1 MRRARA
7 RATLPGRRLEP
18 AGAGTEED
26 AVAQRTRRIKS
37 VEDSIRDTDEPEH
50 RLKKHLSGLDLTV
63 FGVGV
68 IIGTGIFV
76 LTGVVARDQS
86 GPAVAISFVIAGV
99 VCGLAAICYAE
110 FASTVP
116 VAGSA
121 YTFSYATFGEFIAW
135 IIGWDLVLELALGA
149 ATVAVGW
156 SGYLNQLLDDL
167 GIPLPTS
174 IAGEEATFNIP
185 AVVIVLVMTT
195 VLVLGIKLSSRVTS
209 VIVAI
214 KVAIVLLVIAVGIF
228 YVKAANYSPFV
239 PPAQPA
245 APDASG
251 WDAPV
256 VQTLF
261 GFTQGT
267 FGWGG
272 VIAGAAVV
280 FFAFIGFDIVATA
293 AEETREPGRDL
304 PRGIL
309 GSLAICTVL
318 YVAVSLVVVGMQKY
332 TDLSADAPL
341 AGAFSDVGLPFFSGV
356 ISVGALAGLTS
367 VVMILML
374 GQSRVLFAMSR
385 DHLLP
390 PVLAQVHPGYGT
402 PYKIT
407 IFTGIFV
414 AILAAVV
421 PLEELA
427 NLVNIGTLFAFVLVS
442 IGVIVLRRTRPDLPR
457 AFRVPLMPLLPIV
470 SALACFWLMLNL
482 PGDTWLRFFV
492 WMALGVALYAFYG
505 RRKSRF
511 NTPGDREDAAAANA
525 ARKA

>member
-1 MRRARA
+1 M
-7 RATLPGRRLEP
+7 
-18 AGAGTEED
+18 
-26 AVAQRTRRIKS
+26 
-37 VEDSIRDTDEPEH
+37 
-50 RLKKHLSGLDLTV
+50 
-63 FGVGV
+63 
-68 IIGTGIFV
+68 
-76 LTGVVARDQS
+76 
-86 GPAVAISFVIAGV
+86 
-99 VCGLAAICYAE
+99 
-110 FASTVP
+110 
-116 VAGSA
+116 
-121 YTFSYATFGEFIAW
+121 AW
-135 IIGWDLVLELALGA
+135 IIGWDLILELALGA

-156 SGYLNQLLDDL
+156 SGYLNQLLADI
-167 GIPLPTS
+167 GTPLPES
-174 IAGEEATFNIP
+174 IAGETANFNIP
-185 AVVIVLVMTT
+185 AIVIVAIMTT

-214 KVAIVLLVIAVGIF
+214 KVAIVLLVIAVGVF
-228 YVKAANYSPFV
+228 YVKAANYTPFV

-245 APDASG
+245 EAGASG
-251 WDAPV
+251 WDAPL

-261 GFTQGT
+261 GVTQGT

-293 AEETREPGRDL
+293 AEETRNPGRDL

-332 TDLSADAPL
+332 TELSADAPL
-341 AGAFSDVGLPFFSGV
+341 AAAFSDVGLSFFSTV
-356 ISVGALAGLTS
+356 ISIGALAGLTS

-390 PVLAQVHPGYGT
+390 PALAKVHPRFGT
-402 PYKIT
+402 PYTIT
-407 IFTGIFV
+407 IVTGVFV
-414 AILAAVV
+414 AVLAAVV

-457 AFRVPLMPLLPIV
+457 AFRVPLMPVLPVV
-470 SALACFWLMLNL
+470 SAAASLWLMLNL
-482 PGDTWLRFFV
+482 PGDTWARFLG
-492 WMALGVALYAFYG
+492 WMVLGIGIYFLYG

-511 NTPGDREDAAAANA
+511 TTPGGREDAAAANA
-525 ARKA
+525 ARRC

>member
-1 MRRARA
+1 M
-7 RATLPGRRLEP
+7 AT
-18 AGAGTEED
+18 
-26 AVAQRTRRIKS
+26 RTRRIKS

-50 RLKKHLSGLDLTV
+50 RLKRHLSGLDLTV

-86 GPAVAISFVIAGV
+86 GPAVAVSFVIAGV

-121 YTFSYATFGEFIAW
+121 YTFSYATFGEIVAW

-156 SGYLNQLLDDL
+156 SGYLNQLLDDI
-167 GIPLPTS
+167 GAPLPTS

-185 AVVIVLVMTT
+185 AVFIVAVMTT
-195 VLVLGIKLSSRVTS
+195 VLVLGIKLSSRVTA

-245 APDASG
+245 EPGASG
-251 WDAPV
+251 WDAPL

-293 AEETREPGRDL
+293 AEETRNPSKDL

-318 YVAVSLVVVGMQKY
+318 YVAVSLVVVGMQRY
-332 TDLSADAPL
+332 TELNADAPL
-341 AGAFSDVGLPFFSGV
+341 AGAFSDVGLSFFSGV
-356 ISVGALAGLTS
+356 ISLGALAGLTS

-390 PVLAQVHPGYGT
+390 PSLARVHPKYGT
-402 PYKIT
+402 PYTIT
-407 IFTGIFV
+407 IATGVFV
-414 AILAAVV
+414 AVLAAVV

-442 IGVIVLRRTRPDLPR
+442 IGVVVLRRTRPELPR
-457 AFRVPLMPLLPIV
+457 AFRVPLMPVLPIV

-482 PGDTWLRFFV
+482 PGDTWLRFAA
-492 WMALGVALYAFYG
+492 WMVLGIVVYAGYG

-511 NTPGDREDAAAANA
+511 TTPGGREDAAAANA
-525 ARKA
+525 ARRG

>member
-1 MRRARA
+1 MA
-7 RATLPGRRLEP
+7 
-18 AGAGTEED
+18 AG
-26 AVAQRTRRIKS
+26 TRRIKS

-50 RLKKHLSGLDLTV
+50 RLKKNLSGLDLTV

-99 VCGLAAICYAE
+99 VCGLAALCYAE

-121 YTFSYATFGEFIAW
+121 YTFSYATFGEFVAW

-156 SGYLNQLLDDL
+156 SGYLNQLLADI
-167 GIPLPTS
+167 GTPLPES
-174 IAGEEATFNIP
+174 IAGETARFNIP
-185 AVVIVLVMTT
+185 AIVIVLVMTA
-195 VLVLGIKLSSRVTS
+195 VLVLGIKLSSRVTA
-209 VIVAI
+209 VIVVI
-214 KVAIVLLVIAVGIF
+214 KVAIVLLVIGVGLF
-228 YVKAANYSPFV
+228 FVRAANYSPFV

-245 APDASG
+245 EAGATG
-251 WDAPV
+251 WDAPL

-272 VIAGAAVV
+272 VMAGAAVV

-293 AEETREPGRDL
+293 AEETRNPGRDL

-332 TDLSADAPL
+332 SELSADAPL
-341 AGAFSDVGLPFFSGV
+341 ASAFSDVGLPVFAGI
-356 ISVGALAGLTS
+356 ISIGALAGLTS

-385 DHLLP
+385 DRLLP
-390 PVLAQVHPGYGT
+390 AGLAAVHPRYGT

-407 IFTGIFV
+407 IITGIFV
-414 AILAAVV
+414 AVLAAVV

-442 IGVIVLRRTRPDLPR
+442 IGVLVLRRTRPDLPR
-457 AFRVPLMPLLPIV
+457 SFRVPLVPFLPIV
-470 SALACFWLMLNL
+470 SALACLWLMLNL
-482 PGDTWLRFFV
+482 PGDTWRRFLV
-492 WMALGVALYAFYG
+492 WMLLGVVLYFVYG
-505 RRKSRF
+505 RRRSRF
-511 NTPGDREDAAAANA
+511 NTVGGREDDAAANA
-525 ARKA
+525 ARRRT